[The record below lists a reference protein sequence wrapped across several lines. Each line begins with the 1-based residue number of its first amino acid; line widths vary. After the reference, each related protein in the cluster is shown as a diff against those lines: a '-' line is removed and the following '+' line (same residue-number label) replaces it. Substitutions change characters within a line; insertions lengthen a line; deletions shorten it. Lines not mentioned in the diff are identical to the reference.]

1 MGKSLTWP
9 RPSYDGK
16 YILFTLIDYGY
27 FSIWHNESEQWLLD
41 LKTGEARNLK
51 EINSSKADSYHN
63 WNVNSHWIVFTSRRD
78 DGLYS
83 RLYLTSVDDNGH
95 FTKPF
100 LLPQRHPF
108 DYYSTSLYSYN
119 TPDFTKSKVDFD
131 AYHAAKEI
139 MSDKRMETN
148 VRSE

>member
-1 MGKSLTWP
+1 VTWP

-27 FSIWHNESEQWLLD
+27 FSIWHEESEQWLLD
-41 LKTGEARNLK
+41 LKTGEARPLK
-51 EINSSKADSYHN
+51 EINSPRADSYHN

-83 RLYLTSVDDNGH
+83 RLYFASVDDKGE

-100 LLPQRHPF
+100 MLPQRHPKK
-108 DYYSTSLYSYN
+108 YYDESVYSFN
-119 TPDFTKSKVDFD
+119 TPDFTKRKVDFD
-131 AYHAAKEI
+131 DRAAASEV
-139 MSDKRMETN
+139 MSDRRVETK
-148 VRSE
+148 VK